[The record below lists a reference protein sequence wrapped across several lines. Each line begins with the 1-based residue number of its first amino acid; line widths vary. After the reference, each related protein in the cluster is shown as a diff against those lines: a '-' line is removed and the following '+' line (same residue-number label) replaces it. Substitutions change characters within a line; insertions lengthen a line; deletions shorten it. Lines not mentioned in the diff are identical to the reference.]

1 MTYIL
6 SRHLREFH
14 PSLLLL
20 FGKSIQRS
28 IFYGPNDRSV
38 AANKFD
44 IKSYDAWE
52 IQTTAHALAAM
63 IFNGQVIQSEAFR
76 SLGKLSIGDLS
87 S

>member
-1 MTYIL
+1 
-6 SRHLREFH
+6 
-14 PSLLLL
+14 
-20 FGKSIQRS
+20 
-28 IFYGPNDRSV
+28 V

-87 S
+87 SLA